1 MQWRP
6 QGFVSPSSGDSR
18 RRSPRASADRIRYPK
33 TKLAVRSRYSAS
45 SPSIRTSAAV
55 TPSMPPRR
63 RHRDTRARGPQIYLL
78 RGPGQLRA
86 GSIRRA
92 ERSSVDDRDQQP
104 RQWSKALFLNRSTAD
119 CARNVAS
126 KTASQSAALGP
137 MSLAIR
143 GPMREAIGKASPFLQ
158 RDELGALAE
167 RVPALSSAV
176 QQPLRR
182 QHREEDA
189 IERRAKERPGRRAH
203 PV

>member
-1 MQWRP
+1 
-6 QGFVSPSSGDSR
+6 
-18 RRSPRASADRIRYPK
+18 
-33 TKLAVRSRYSAS
+33 
-45 SPSIRTSAAV
+45 
-55 TPSMPPRR
+55 
-63 RHRDTRARGPQIYLL
+63 
-78 RGPGQLRA
+78 
-86 GSIRRA
+86 
-92 ERSSVDDRDQQP
+92 
-104 RQWSKALFLNRSTAD
+104 LFLNRSTAD